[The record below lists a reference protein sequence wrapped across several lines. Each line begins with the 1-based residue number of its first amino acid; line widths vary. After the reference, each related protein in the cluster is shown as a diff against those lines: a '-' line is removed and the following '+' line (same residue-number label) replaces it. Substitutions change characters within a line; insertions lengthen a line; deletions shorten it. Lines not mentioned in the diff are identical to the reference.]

1 MINRRYLP
9 HKPNLLLSSARF
21 FRRTKKITR
30 KLVSDGNKKEIL
42 LVSFNREFISV
53 NDVKRFSIKN
63 LALST
68 LIDLFIK

>member
-9 HKPNLLLSSARF
+9 NKPNLLLSSARL

-30 KLVSDGNKKEIL
+30 KLVSDGNKKEVL

-53 NDVKRFSIKN
+53 NDVKRLSIKN

-68 LIDLFIK
+68 LIDRFIK